1 MTKYIELIKQGDK
14 IHEIN
19 ETNWYENTWSSNQVK
34 KKSLI
39 KINIVSINSRTIQKD
54 AYILIYLITYFD
66 FSCIFNFNK
75 VINLL
80 SF

>member
-39 KINIVSINSRTIQKD
+39 KMNIININNRTIQKD
-54 AYILIYLITYFD
+54 AYILIYLYV
-66 FSCIFNFNK
+66 IFNNVFWFFMY
-75 VINLL
+75 L
-80 SF
+80 